1 MPSLATSAGK
11 SISRKTLTTLVAL
24 VTAALVGGTLG
35 LLALRGNEMTLTLD
49 GRAVQVRSTG
59 DTVRDVLADQGIQVT
74 DHDVVAPSLDSPVR
88 DGSRIAVKFGR
99 PLDVTVDGKESRHW
113 VTATDVATALDQ
125 IGMRLAGADLSV
137 SRGAGISRN
146 GMSLKVITPKR
157 LSFVVAGHKPVKDEV
172 TALTVAQALRE
183 RHVKVDKDDIVAPAL
198 GKRVRPGDRI
208 TVTKVRVVT
217 KRVPHEVLGYGTQ
230 RVSDDSMTEGEE
242 RTVRP
247 GRSGSRDVTYKI
259 RFVNGKLVGR
269 RVVSVRDLVRPV
281 DAVVHVGT
289 KPEVVATNYASGGT
303 VWDALAGCESGG
315 NWAAN
320 TGNGYY
326 GGLQFN
332 LGTWQ
337 SYGGSGLPSQ
347 NSRETQIAIATKVRD
362 ASGGYGAWPACAASL
377 GLPR

>member
-1 MPSLATSAGK
+1 
-11 SISRKTLTTLVAL
+11 
-24 VTAALVGGTLG
+24 
-35 LLALRGNEMTLTLD
+35 
-49 GRAVQVRSTG
+49 
-59 DTVRDVLADQGIQVT
+59 
-74 DHDVVAPSLDSPVR
+74 VVAPSLDSPVR

-99 PLDVTVDGKESRHW
+99 PLDVSVDGKESRHW
-113 VTATDVATALDQ
+113 VTATDVASALDQ
-125 IGMRLAGADLSV
+125 IGMRLSGADLSV

-146 GMSLKVITPKR
+146 GMSLKVVTPKR
-157 LSFVVAGHKPVKDEV
+157 LTFVVAGHKPVRDKV

-183 RHVKVDKDDIVAPAL
+183 RHVKVDKDDVVAPGL
-198 GKRVRPGDRI
+198 GKRVQPGDRI

-230 RVSDDSMTEGEE
+230 QVSDGSMTEGDE

-269 RVVSVRDLVRPV
+269 KVISVRDLVRPV
-281 DAVVHVGT
+281 DALVHVGT
-289 KPEVVATNYASGGT
+289 KPQVVAYAGGST

-315 NWAAN
+315 NWATN

-332 LGTWQ
+332 IGTWQ
-337 SYGGSGLPSQ
+337 AYGGSGLPSQ